1 MGQCWVQVVQN
12 TQSGILGLEL
22 AYPEARFC
30 LNLVLSSVRLEK
42 TTADDPK
49 SCMMPAPTPGLM
61 WSFPSLS
68 LRPVLTSVV
77 ATVL

>member
-30 LNLVLSSVRLEK
+30 LNLVLSSVRLERN
-42 TTADDPK
+42 
-49 SCMMPAPTPGLM
+49 S
-61 WSFPSLS
+61 S
-68 LRPVLTSVV
+68 R
-77 ATVL
+77 